1 MYLNSVVNVVALF
14 SVSACIYT
22 MNVRCLIHHGF
33 KVVPDISKVHCE
45 TSRDY

>member
-1 MYLNSVVNVVALF
+1 MYLNSVVNVVASF

-22 MNVRCLIHHGF
+22 MNVGSVIHHGY